1 MNELRLATNRL
12 DKHPAETNAKRM
24 WSREVYMNN
33 NILLVEEKDGVVLL
47 TLNRPEVMNSFNF
60 ALLRALADQIEVL
73 RYSTDTRVIIITGAG
88 EKAFCAG
95 ADLKERATLDEKQV
109 KKYIFTIRN
118 LFTAIE
124 YLNKP
129 VIAAVNGIALG
140 GGTELSLACDIRIAA
155 QNASMGLTE
164 TRLAIIPGAGGTQRL
179 PRLVGKGK
187 AKELIFTGRRVDA
200 AEALQIGLV
209 NSVCEPKDLLDESF
223 KMAAM
228 ICETGPVAIE
238 QAKYAI
244 NYGLETDL
252 HSGLAIESNAY
263 WVTIPTEDR
272 LEGLAAFREKRKPVF
287 KGK

>member
-1 MNELRLATNRL
+1 MGEEVLV
-12 DKHPAETNAKRM
+12 
-24 WSREVYMNN
+24 RE
-33 NILLVEEKDGVVLL
+33 EDGGVLTL
-47 TLNRPEVMNSFNF
+47 TLNRPEVMNSLNF
-60 ALLRALADQIEVL
+60 ELLQALAGEIEAVRFRADVRVL
-73 RYSTDTRVIIITGAG
+73 IVTGAG

-95 ADLKERATLDEKQV
+95 ADLKERADLSPEKV
-109 KKYIFTIRN
+109 REYIYTIRN

-124 YLNKP
+124 YLSKP

-140 GGTELSLACDIRIAA
+140 GGTELALASDIRVVAA
-155 QNASMGLTE
+155 TASMGLTE

-200 AEALQIGLV
+200 VEALDIGLA
-209 NSVCEPKDLLDESF
+209 NQICEPSELLAECRN
-223 KMAAM
+223 MAAM
-228 ICETGPVAIE
+228 ICETGPIAIE

-252 HSGLAIESNAY
+252 HTGLSIESNAY
-263 WVTIPTEDR
+263 WVCIPTEDR
-272 LEGLAAFREKRKPVF
+272 LEGLAAFREKRKPVY